1 MHGRIAAETHR
12 FGHHKNGHTAQA
24 YTAANVLL
32 KYSAFGDV
40 AQLGERRVRNA
51 KVGSSILLVSTKT
64 HAQPFSVGRFVLV
77 EPRMVPHS
85 RHCACATVSGP
96 LHQVPAVR
104 PSFSLFLPL

>member
-1 MHGRIAAETHR
+1 MYRQWPVR
-12 FGHHKNGHTAQA
+12 FFIPALPSLGFS
-24 YTAANVLL
+24 VLEC
-32 KYSAFGDV
+32 SSFGDV

-104 PSFSLFLPL
+104 PSFSLFLPLFLKK